1 MDYRL
6 TLNWFDLFRLEFV
19 SDELLVMLLG
29 KNVDA
34 KSFQSTFCVFRVII
48 LLMYEQMCLGAR
60 FPS

>member
-34 KSFQSTFCVFRVII
+34 KSFKYFLCFSCYYFVNV
-48 LLMYEQMCLGAR
+48 
-60 FPS
+60 